1 MMKKAEIKSQYEYY
15 CCEAAEAV
23 YNDVTM
29 WENRHDTF
37 QGAYA
42 LGWVL
47 GIADIDTDEEI
58 SDAINFL
65 AMVERIN
72 KETGIGGKASFG
84 KTKEV
89 KVTE

>member
-15 CCEAAEAV
+15 CREAAEAV

-58 SDAINFL
+58 SDFL

-72 KETGIGGKASFG
+72 KVTGFGRKASFG

>member
-15 CCEAAEAV
+15 CREAAEAV

-58 SDAINFL
+58 SDGINFL
-65 AMVERIN
+65 RTIEKMNRD
-72 KETGIGGKASFG
+72 TGLGFEVSFG
-84 KTKEV
+84 KANN
-89 KVTE
+89 KVTA